1 MPLIST
7 KLHVLNPVWRKKKPR
22 DNEQHEEPEPKP
34 AFIVP
39 ETQEICT
46 SAEELQRKITIY
58 NENIWTCR
66 VTGKPNLT
74 YREALKTEAT
84 AIRTLKK
91 CFPKFFEKTI
101 LERVHLSTL
110 PLESLV
116 HSCWTTIHEQ
126 FHIAEPVKLKVDSVS
141 NAPIRGIID
150 DIIKSQTV
158 PTPVPD
164 NTSPNNSDKENV
176 TKKNSP
182 IKKKYAYNVKVLSD
196 IPVVVHDVPACSID
210 RINRAPSKDHIK
222 MFIRSHAMRYGPNF
236 TGPWIVNEELLRRH
250 KIPLKSPGCQVDK
263 VKLKQM
269 SKALEEEYFVRV
281 MNSRRQSNGE
291 GMSDD
296 VTSSTPLNFKRI
308 KRFSVLR
315 EDNTSKMLEE
325 NEDNL
330 PLAQLK
336 DRSQPKQSLE
346 DSGKK
351 KMKQSTLFQFG
362 KKTPTKDEIS
372 DKSTINRPKKNTN
385 ERSALP
391 RVAQHLI
398 KMFGEN
404 RNNPAIE
411 TQIRLCAK
419 FISDIDILKL
429 PVELRDPVRSK
440 KEAFAFKK
448 KLLAMSPTQRKQAL
462 QEMREKQKIERI
474 QANKLLDDQHLM
486 TSLPQCPRLPEPSK
500 LELPP
505 SFNESLFGRLLGLTE
520 FFHIFHSLLV
530 EGSVDDTEVENPSE
544 NNVLSG
550 FCRFP
555 VESPVA
561 GVGEPGYSDDDDS
574 GNTDEEEEEAGLT
587 ESNAPLPKICIKSL
601 RRLGLKRLL
610 NAITTNN
617 PSAGAY
623 RSLARP
629 LSVLLRLVLRDEQI
643 GKKRELGLKLSKFP
657 VTPYTAPE
665 LLRLTLLNEIP
676 SNHARTTVLEQ
687 LQNHAVPV
695 ADPNNSSVTQLIHQ
709 LSKSDLHEL
718 FPEIRV
724 IALEWAVDKIFDL
737 DLIDDHI
744 MACQRRAADAWQR
757 KIQVLRDKN
766 LRKKDKKDN
775 ANEANKTTNNNNLSN
790 NISANQ
796 LDESKSKTDTPTTTA
811 EDITENEND
820 LASIVKRRRI
830 LAARAVIEREEKENL
845 ERQRRL
851 EMAQEHAEERAINT
865 VSRLYDIRSTEAK
878 CVLRN
883 NPIGYDRYYRRVW
896 YFRCSPDRL
905 FLEANWASSGI
916 MYSVDSFKKNLARF
930 LFVENES
937 VPITT
942 LSDETIPQPAHTFV
956 KNDTLNGN
964 TISSSWSNWY
974 FYDRPEQLDELLNSL
989 LTRGVR
995 ESHLK
1000 SQLLAD
1006 GFLESLKKRWKS
1018 GLSNGLVPK
1027 ADTTNGTP
1035 GNIEKRPSHHKRN
1048 LPAGAALAGALLK
1061 NILDTEVRLRSGGLG
1076 GVPDFTKWQER
1087 LAQVQTSYES
1097 QQETPNVN
1105 LSSKPNLSS
1114 SPSLCELPNKAGLVN
1129 ALIEVAENIIPRFLN
1144 VPDLC
1149 TKSNFNSNQN
1159 ETDDCHN
1166 IKNSFPDHAPF
1177 TRFSSGEESDASESN
1192 DRSQELEK
1200 AVLDPEAHELRT
1212 RAWITAWRT
1221 EVQNART
1228 LTRLNLLHACLDA
1241 CVRWEKSVEDARCR
1255 ICRRKTDDD
1264 NLLLCDGCNLAF
1276 HLYCLRPPLKRVP
1289 TGDWFCPTCGPASR
1303 ALEKR
1308 KREERLARSA
1318 RRRKRALSSD
1328 DEEQLNSDNNEES
1341 SGESEVAQKVKRRNP
1356 RSSRSKGGNDSSAF
1370 NRKRSVS
1377 PANRNSASSRNIRHD
1392 TSCLVCSDSTG
1403 DIVLCSN
1410 CPNIFHLDCHDPPLH
1425 HIPRGYGWQCSI
1437 CRSNKKRS
1445 TITSYFQSREYR
1457 RKTYQAIFKKRA
1469 VSPDERSEDEFLNST
1484 SFTRSTRNR
1493 NGSRRNV
1500 AIFDTDDE
1508 QQSSEASSDVDIRP
1522 NNQCPISRRR
1532 SASRS
1537 ASALSSQL
1545 NKYPKRRRRHLS
1557 DQEDTSETEQMD
1569 EKSQSLCSHIL
1580 DAVYKHKH
1588 SWPFRKPVDRSQVPD
1603 YYEIITDPID
1613 LSMMR
1618 DWLSKGRYNTETT
1631 SAGLKKLV
1639 HDLGTMFYNAELYN
1653 AADSDIWLAGEQL
1666 ENFVKSQ
1673 FAHINTEHIKSFY
1686 SFLLF

>member
-22 DNEQHEEPEPKP
+22 DTEQHEEPEPKP

-141 NAPIRGIID
+141 NTPIRGIID

-182 IKKKYAYNVKVLSD
+182 IKKNYAYSVKVLSD

-291 GMSDD
+291 GTSDD

-315 EDNTSKMLEE
+315 EDNTPKMLEE

-336 DRSQPKQSLE
+336 DRSQFKQSLE
-346 DSGKK
+346 DSRKK

-362 KKTPTKDEIS
+362 KKTPTKDEIP
-372 DKSTINRPKKNTN
+372 DKSAINRPKKNTN
-385 ERSALP
+385 ERCALP

-398 KMFGEN
+398 KMFGEDH
-404 RNNPAIE
+404 NNPAIE

-419 FISDIDILKL
+419 FISDVDILKL

-448 KLLAMSPTQRKQAL
+448 KLLTMSPTQRKQAL
-462 QEMREKQKIERI
+462 QEMKEKQKIERI
-474 QANKLLDDQHLM
+474 HANKLLDDQHLM
-486 TSLPQCPRLPEPSK
+486 TALPQCPRLPEPSK

-520 FFHIFHSLLV
+520 FFHVFHSLLV

-555 VESPVA
+555 VESLVA
-561 GVGEPGYSDDDDS
+561 GVGEPGYSDDDDD

-610 NAITTNN
+610 NAVTTNN

-643 GKKRELGLKLSKFP
+643 GKKRELGLKLAKFP

-676 SNHARTTVLEQ
+676 SNHARTTILEQ
-687 LQNHAVPV
+687 LRNHDAPV
-695 ADPNNSSVTQLIHQ
+695 TDPNPFDQNSVTQLIHH
-709 LSKSDLHEL
+709 LSNSDLHEL

-775 ANEANKTTNNNNLSN
+775 ANEANKATSNNNNSN
-790 NISANQ
+790 NISTNQ
-796 LDESKSKTDTPTTTA
+796 LDESKSKADTPTATA
-811 EDITENEND
+811 DDITDSEND

-830 LAARAVIEREEKENL
+830 LAARAAIEKEEKENL

-865 VSRLYDIRSTEAK
+865 VSRLHDIRSTEAK

-905 FLEANWASSGI
+905 FLEANWASSSI
-916 MYSVDSFKKNLARF
+916 MYSVDSFRK
-930 LFVENES
+930 NES
-937 VPITT
+937 VPITN
-942 LSDETIPQPAHTFV
+942 LSDETIPQPAHDFV
-956 KNDTLNGN
+956 KNGTLNSG

-1006 GFLESLKKRWKS
+1006 GFLESLKKRWRS
-1018 GLSNGLVPK
+1018 GLSNELVIK

-1035 GNIEKRPSHHKRN
+1035 INVEKHPSHHKRD

-1087 LAQVQTSYES
+1087 LAQIQESYGI
-1097 QQETPNVN
+1097 QQETLNVN
-1105 LSSKPNLSS
+1105 LSSKPNLSALS
-1114 SPSLCELPNKAGLVN
+1114 SLCELPNKAGLAI

-1149 TKSNFNSNQN
+1149 TKSKFNSNQN
-1159 ETDDCHN
+1159 GTNDCHDL
-1166 IKNSFPDHAPF
+1166 KTSFPDHVPF
-1177 TRFSSGEESDASESN
+1177 CRFSSGEDSDASESN

-1212 RAWITAWRT
+1212 RAWMTAWRT

-1328 DEEQLNSDNNEES
+1328 DDEQLNSDNNEES
-1341 SGESEVAQKVKRRNP
+1341 SGESEATQKIKRRNP
-1356 RSSRSKGGNDSSAF
+1356 RSFRSKGGNDS
-1370 NRKRSVS
+1370 V
-1377 PANRNSASSRNIRHD
+1377 SSRNIRHD
-1392 TSCLVCSDSTG
+1392 TSCLVCSDSIG
-1403 DIVLCSN
+1403 DLVLCSN
-1410 CPNIFHLDCHDPPLH
+1410 CPNVFHLDCHDPPLH
-1425 HIPRGYGWQCSI
+1425 HIPRGDGWQCSV

-1445 TITSYFQSREYR
+1445 TITSYFQSRDYR

-1469 VSPDERSEDEFLNST
+1469 VSPDERSEDELLNST
-1484 SFTRSTRNR
+1484 SFTRSTRSNNR
-1493 NGSRRNV
+1493 SRRNI
-1500 AIFDTDDE
+1500 AMSDTDDE
-1508 QQSSEASSDVDIRP
+1508 QRSSEASSDVDIRS
-1522 NNQCPISRRR
+1522 NNQRPISRRR

-1618 DWLSKGRYNTETT
+1618 DWLSEGRYNTETT

-1653 AADSDIWLAGEQL
+1653 AADSDVWLAGEQL
-1666 ENFVKSQ
+1666 EKFVKNQ
-1673 FAHINTEHIKSFY
+1673 FAHINTDVIY
-1686 SFLLF
+1686 SRPALGDA

>member
-22 DNEQHEEPEPKP
+22 DTEQHEEPEPKP

-141 NAPIRGIID
+141 NTPIRGIID

-182 IKKKYAYNVKVLSD
+182 IKKNYAYSVKVLSD

-291 GMSDD
+291 GTSDD

-315 EDNTSKMLEE
+315 EDNTPKMLEE

-336 DRSQPKQSLE
+336 DRSQFKQSLE
-346 DSGKK
+346 DSRKK

-362 KKTPTKDEIS
+362 KKTPTKDEIP
-372 DKSTINRPKKNTN
+372 DKSAINRPKKNTN
-385 ERSALP
+385 ERCALP

-398 KMFGEN
+398 KMFGED

-419 FISDIDILKL
+419 FISDVDILKL

-448 KLLAMSPTQRKQAL
+448 KLLTMSPTQRKQAL
-462 QEMREKQKIERI
+462 QEMKEKQKIEHI
-474 QANKLLDDQHLM
+474 HANKLLDDQHLM
-486 TSLPQCPRLPEPSK
+486 TALPQCPRLPEPSK

-520 FFHIFHSLLV
+520 FFHVFHSLLV

-555 VESPVA
+555 VESLVA
-561 GVGEPGYSDDDDS
+561 GVGEPGYSDDDDD

-610 NAITTNN
+610 NAVTTNN

-643 GKKRELGLKLSKFP
+643 GKKRELGLKLAKFP

-676 SNHARTTVLEQ
+676 SNHARTTILEQ
-687 LQNHAVPV
+687 LRNHDAPV
-695 ADPNNSSVTQLIHQ
+695 TDPNPFDQNSVTQLIQH
-709 LSKSDLHEL
+709 LSNSDLHEL

-775 ANEANKTTNNNNLSN
+775 ANEANKATSNNNNSN
-790 NISANQ
+790 NISTNQ
-796 LDESKSKTDTPTTTA
+796 LDESKSKADTTA
-811 EDITENEND
+811 TADDITDSEND

-830 LAARAVIEREEKENL
+830 LAARAAIEKEEKENL

-865 VSRLYDIRSTEAK
+865 VSRLHDIRSTEAK

-905 FLEANWASSGI
+905 FLEANWASSSI
-916 MYSVDSFKKNLARF
+916 MYSVDSFRK
-930 LFVENES
+930 NES

-942 LSDETIPQPAHTFV
+942 LSDESIPQPAHEFV
-956 KNDTLNGN
+956 KNGTLNSG

-1006 GFLESLKKRWKS
+1006 GFLESLKKRWRS
-1018 GLSNGLVPK
+1018 GLSNELVIK

-1035 GNIEKRPSHHKRN
+1035 INVEKHPSHHKRD

-1087 LAQVQTSYES
+1087 LAQIQESYGI
-1097 QQETPNVN
+1097 QQETLNVN
-1105 LSSKPNLSS
+1105 LSSKPNLSALS
-1114 SPSLCELPNKAGLVN
+1114 SLCELPNKAGLAI

-1149 TKSNFNSNQN
+1149 TKSKFNSNQN
-1159 ETDDCHN
+1159 GTNDCHDL
-1166 IKNSFPDHAPF
+1166 KTSFPDHVPF
-1177 TRFSSGEESDASESN
+1177 CRFSSGEDSDASESN

-1212 RAWITAWRT
+1212 RAWMTAWRT

-1328 DEEQLNSDNNEES
+1328 DDEQLNSDNNEES
-1341 SGESEVAQKVKRRNP
+1341 SGESEATQKIKRRNP
-1356 RSSRSKGGNDSSAF
+1356 RSFRSKGGNDSSAF
-1370 NRKRSVS
+1370 NIKRSIS
-1377 PANRNSASSRNIRHD
+1377 PTNRNSVSSRNIRHD
-1392 TSCLVCSDSTG
+1392 TSCLVCSDSIG
-1403 DIVLCSN
+1403 DLVLCSN
-1410 CPNIFHLDCHDPPLH
+1410 CPNVFHLDCHDPPLH
-1425 HIPRGYGWQCSI
+1425 HIPRGDGWLCSV

-1445 TITSYFQSREYR
+1445 TITSYFQSRDYR
-1457 RKTYQAIFKKRA
+1457 RKTYQAVLKKRA
-1469 VSPDERSEDEFLNST
+1469 VSPDERSEDELLNST
-1484 SFTRSTRNR
+1484 SFTRSTRSNNR
-1493 NGSRRNV
+1493 SRRNI
-1500 AIFDTDDE
+1500 AMSDTDDE
-1508 QQSSEASSDVDIRP
+1508 RRSSEASSDVDIRS
-1522 NNQCPISRRR
+1522 NNQRPISRRR

-1618 DWLSKGRYNTETT
+1618 DWLSEGRYNTETT

-1653 AADSDIWLAGEQL
+1653 AADSDVWLAGEQL
-1666 ENFVKSQ
+1666 EKFVKNQ
-1673 FAHINTEHIKSFY
+1673 FAHINTDVIY
-1686 SFLLF
+1686 SRPALGDA

>member
-7 KLHVLNPVWRKKKPR
+7 KLHVLNPIWRKKKPR
-22 DNEQHEEPEPKP
+22 DSEQPEEPESKP

-46 SAEELQRKITIY
+46 SAEELQRKTTIY

-84 AIRTLKK
+84 AIRTLRK

-141 NAPIRGIID
+141 STPIRGIID

-182 IKKKYAYNVKVLSD
+182 IKKNYAYSVKVLSD

-263 VKLKQM
+263 AKLKQM
-269 SKALEEEYFVRV
+269 SRALEEEYFVRV

-291 GMSDD
+291 GTSDD

-315 EDNTSKMLEE
+315 EDNTSKLLEE

-330 PLAQLK
+330 PLSQLK
-336 DRSQPKQSLE
+336 DRAQPKSSLE
-346 DSGKK
+346 DSKK

-362 KKTPTKDEIS
+362 KKTTKDETS
-372 DKSTINRPKKNTN
+372 NKSIINRPKKNTN
-385 ERSALP
+385 ERNTLP

-398 KMFGEN
+398 KMFEEN

-440 KEAFAFKK
+440 KEAFAFRK
-448 KLLAMSPTQRKQAL
+448 KLLAMSPTQRKEAL
-462 QEMREKQKIERI
+462 QEMKEKRKIERI
-474 QANKLLDDQHLM
+474 HANKLLDDQQLM
-486 TSLPQCPRLPEPSK
+486 NSLPQCPRLPEPSK

-530 EGSVDDTEVENPSE
+530 EGSVDDTEIENPSE

-550 FCRFP
+550 FCRCP
-555 VESPVA
+555 VDSAVA
-561 GVGEPGYSDDDDS
+561 GAGEPGYSDDDDD
-574 GNTDEEEEEAGLT
+574 GNTDDEEEEAGLT
-587 ESNAPLPKICIKSL
+587 ESNAPLPKICIKAL

-610 NAITTNN
+610 NAVTTNN

-643 GKKRELGLKLSKFP
+643 GKKRELGLKLAKFP

-665 LLRLTLLNEIP
+665 LLRLTLLHEVP
-676 SNHARTTVLEQ
+676 SNSNRTTVLEQ
-687 LQNHAVPV
+687 LQNHATS
-695 ADPNNSSVTQLIHQ
+695 ATDSNNSSVTQLIDH
-709 LSKSDLHEL
+709 LSNSDLHEL

-724 IALEWAVDKIFDL
+724 IALESAVDKIFDL

-744 MACQRRAADAWQR
+744 MACQRRAADAWQK

-775 ANEANKTTNNNNLSN
+775 ANEASKATHNNTSN
-790 NISANQ
+790 NTSSTNQ
-796 LDESKSKTDTPTTTA
+796 PDESKSKTDTPTTTV
-811 EDITENEND
+811 EDISESEND

-830 LAARAVIEREEKENL
+830 LAARAAIEKEEKENQ

-878 CVLRN
+878 CVLRS
-883 NPIGYDRYYRRVW
+883 NPIGYDRYYRRIW

-905 FLEANWASSGI
+905 FLEANWASSI
-916 MYSVDSFKKNLARF
+916 MYPTDLVKK
-930 LFVENES
+930 NES
-937 VPITT
+937 VPFT
-942 LSDETIPQPAHTFV
+942 SVDDETIPQPAHTSV
-956 KNDTLNGN
+956 KNDTLNSR

-989 LTRGVR
+989 LPSGIR

-1006 GFLESLKKRWKS
+1006 GFLESLRKRWKNS
-1018 GLSNGLVPK
+1018 LSNELVIK
-1027 ADTTNGTP
+1027 ADSTNDNP
-1035 GNIEKRPSHHKRN
+1035 VNVDKPPSHHKRN
-1048 LPAGAALAGALLK
+1048 LHAGAALAGALLK

-1087 LAQVQTSYES
+1087 LAQVQTSYGF
-1097 QQETPNVN
+1097 QQETSNVN
-1105 LSSKPNLSS
+1105 LSSKSNTSLSS
-1114 SPSLCELPNKAGLVN
+1114 SCESPNKAGLVT

-1149 TKSNFNSNQN
+1149 TKSQSNSNQN
-1159 ETDDCHN
+1159 GTNDCN
-1166 IKNSFPDHAPF
+1166 DVKNSFPNHTPC
-1177 TRFSSGEESDASESN
+1177 TRFSSGEDSDASESN
-1192 DRSQELEK
+1192 DRSQDLEK

-1212 RAWITAWRT
+1212 RAWMTAWRT

-1255 ICRRKTDDD
+1255 VCRRKTDDD

-1289 TGDWFCPTCGPASR
+1289 TGDWFCPTCRPASR

-1318 RRRKRALSSD
+1318 RRRKHALSSD
-1328 DEEQLNSDNNEES
+1328 DEEQSNSDNNEES
-1341 SGESEVAQKVKRRNP
+1341 SGGSEAAPKTKRRNP
-1356 RSSRSKGGNDSSAF
+1356 RSFRSKGGNDSGAF
-1370 NRKRSVS
+1370 NIKRSHS
-1377 PANRNSASSRNIRHD
+1377 PASRNPVSSRNIRHD
-1392 TSCLVCSDSTG
+1392 TSCLVCSDSVG
-1403 DIVLCSN
+1403 DLVLCSN
-1410 CPNIFHLDCHDPPLH
+1410 CPSVFHLDCHDPPLH
-1425 HIPRGYGWQCSI
+1425 HVPRGDGWQCSI
-1437 CRSNKKRS
+1437 CRANKKRS
-1445 TITSYFQSREYR
+1445 TITSYFQSRDYR
-1457 RKTYQAIFKKRA
+1457 RKTYQAIFKKRG
-1469 VSPDERSEDEFLNST
+1469 VSPDEHSEDEFLNST
-1484 SFTRSTRNR
+1484 SFARSARRR

-1500 AIFDTDDE
+1500 VTSDTDVE
-1508 QQSSEASSDVDIRP
+1508 QQSSEASSDVDARSI
-1522 NNQCPISRRR
+1522 NQHPISRRR

-1545 NKYPKRRRRHLS
+1545 NKHPKRRRHSS

-1569 EKSQSLCSHIL
+1569 VKSQSLCSHII

-1588 SWPFRKPVDRSQVPD
+1588 SWPFRKAVDRNQVPD

-1613 LSMMR
+1613 LSMIR
-1618 DWLSKGRYNTETT
+1618 EWLSKGRYNTDTT
-1631 SAGLKKLV
+1631 NAGLKKLV

-1653 AADSDIWLAGEQL
+1653 AADSDVWLAGEQL
-1666 ENFVKSQ
+1666 ENFVKNQ
-1673 FAHINTEHIKSFY
+1673 FAHINTDVIY
-1686 SFLLF
+1686 SRPALGDA

>member
-22 DNEQHEEPEPKP
+22 DTEQHEEPEPKP

-84 AIRTLKK
+84 AIRTLRKS
-91 CFPKFFEKTI
+91 FPKFFEKTI
-101 LERVHLSTL
+101 LERVHLSTQ

-176 TKKNSP
+176 TRKNSP
-182 IKKKYAYNVKVLSD
+182 IKKNYAYNVKVLSD

-291 GMSDD
+291 GTSDD

-315 EDNTSKMLEE
+315 EDDTSKMLEE

-336 DRSQPKQSLE
+336 DRSQLKQSLE
-346 DSGKK
+346 HSRKK

-362 KKTPTKDEIS
+362 KKAPTKDEIS

-398 KMFGEN
+398 KMFGED

-419 FISDIDILKL
+419 FISDIDILRL
-429 PVELRDPVRSK
+429 PAELRDPVRSK

-448 KLLAMSPTQRKQAL
+448 KLLAMSPTQRKEAL
-462 QEMREKQKIERI
+462 QEMKEKQKIERI
-474 QANKLLDDQHLM
+474 HANKLLDDQHLM

-520 FFHIFHSLLV
+520 FFHVFHSLLV

-555 VESPVA
+555 VESLVA
-561 GVGEPGYSDDDDS
+561 GVGEPGYSDDDDG

-587 ESNAPLPKICIKSL
+587 ESDAPLPKICIKSL

-610 NAITTNN
+610 NAITTDN
-617 PSAGAY
+617 PSAGSY

-643 GKKRELGLKLSKFP
+643 GKKRELGLKLAKFP

-676 SNHARTTVLEQ
+676 SNYARTTILEQ
-687 LQNHAVPV
+687 LRNRDAPV
-695 ADPNNSSVTQLIHQ
+695 TDLNNSSVTQLIHH
-709 LSKSDLHEL
+709 LSNSDLHEL

-775 ANEANKTTNNNNLSN
+775 ANEANKTTSNNNN
-790 NISANQ
+790 NISTNQ
-796 LDESKSKTDTPTTTA
+796 LDESKSKTDTHTTTA
-811 EDITENEND
+811 EDITESEND

-830 LAARAVIEREEKENL
+830 LAARAAIEKEEKENL

-865 VSRLYDIRSTEAK
+865 ISRLHDIRSTEAK

-883 NPIGYDRYYRRVW
+883 NPIGYDRFYRRVW

-905 FLEANWASSGI
+905 FLEANWASSSI
-916 MYSVDSFKKNLARF
+916 MYSVDSFRK
-930 LFVENES
+930 NES

-942 LSDETIPQPAHTFV
+942 LSDETIPQPAHDFV
-956 KNDTLNGN
+956 KNDTLDSG
-964 TISSSWSNWY
+964 TISRSWSNWY

-989 LTRGVR
+989 LTCGVR

-1018 GLSNGLVPK
+1018 GLSNELVIK
-1027 ADTTNGTP
+1027 ADTTNGTLV
-1035 GNIEKRPSHHKRN
+1035 NVEKHPSYRKRD
-1048 LPAGAALAGALLK
+1048 LPAGAALAGALVK

-1087 LAQVQTSYES
+1087 LAQIQKSYGI
-1097 QQETPNVN
+1097 QQETLDVN
-1105 LSSKPNLSS
+1105 LSSKPNLSALS
-1114 SPSLCELPNKAGLVN
+1114 SLCELPDKAGLAI

-1149 TKSNFNSNQN
+1149 TKSKFNSNQN
-1159 ETDDCHN
+1159 GTNDCHDL
-1166 IKNSFPDHAPF
+1166 KNSFPDHAPF
-1177 TRFSSGEESDASESN
+1177 VRFSSGDDSDASESN

-1212 RAWITAWRT
+1212 RAWMTAWRT

-1341 SGESEVAQKVKRRNP
+1341 SGESEATQKIKRRNP
-1356 RSSRSKGGNDSSAF
+1356 RSFRSKGGNDCGAF
-1370 NRKRSVS
+1370 NIKRSVS
-1377 PANRNSASSRNIRHD
+1377 PANRNSGSSRNIRHD
-1392 TSCLVCSDSTG
+1392 TSCLVCSDSIG
-1403 DIVLCSN
+1403 DLVLCSN
-1410 CPNIFHLDCHDPPLH
+1410 CPNVFHLDCHDPPLH
-1425 HIPRGYGWQCSI
+1425 HIPRGDGWQCSI

-1445 TITSYFQSREYR
+1445 TITSYFQSRDYR

-1484 SFTRSTRNR
+1484 SFTRSTRSNNR
-1493 NGSRRNV
+1493 SRKN
-1500 AIFDTDDE
+1500 ISMSDTEDE
-1508 QQSSEASSDVDIRP
+1508 QQSSEASSDVDIRS
-1522 NNQCPISRRR
+1522 NNQRPISRRR

-1653 AADSDIWLAGEQL
+1653 AADSDVWLAGEQL
-1666 ENFVKSQ
+1666 EKFVKNQ
-1673 FAHINTEHIKSFY
+1673 FAHINTDVIY
-1686 SFLLF
+1686 SRPALGDA

>member
-22 DNEQHEEPEPKP
+22 DTEQHEEPEPKP

-141 NAPIRGIID
+141 NTPIRGIID

-182 IKKKYAYNVKVLSD
+182 IKKNYAYSVKVLSD

-291 GMSDD
+291 GTSDD

-315 EDNTSKMLEE
+315 EDNTPKMLEE

-336 DRSQPKQSLE
+336 DRSQFKQSLE
-346 DSGKK
+346 DSRKK

-362 KKTPTKDEIS
+362 KKTPTKDEIP
-372 DKSTINRPKKNTN
+372 DKSAINRPKKNTN
-385 ERSALP
+385 ERCALP

-398 KMFGEN
+398 KMFGEDH
-404 RNNPAIE
+404 NNPAIE

-419 FISDIDILKL
+419 FISDVDILKL

-448 KLLAMSPTQRKQAL
+448 KLLTMSPTQRKQAL
-462 QEMREKQKIERI
+462 QEMKEKQKIERI
-474 QANKLLDDQHLM
+474 HANKLLDDQHLM
-486 TSLPQCPRLPEPSK
+486 TALPQCPRLPEPSK

-520 FFHIFHSLLV
+520 FFHVFHSLLV

-555 VESPVA
+555 VESLVA
-561 GVGEPGYSDDDDS
+561 GVGEPGYSDDDDD

-610 NAITTNN
+610 NAVTTNN

-643 GKKRELGLKLSKFP
+643 GKKRELGLKLAKFP

-676 SNHARTTVLEQ
+676 SNHARTTILEQ
-687 LQNHAVPV
+687 LRNHDAPV
-695 ADPNNSSVTQLIHQ
+695 TDPNPFDQNSVTQLIHH
-709 LSKSDLHEL
+709 LSNSDLHEL

-775 ANEANKTTNNNNLSN
+775 ANEANKATSNNNNSN
-790 NISANQ
+790 NISTNQ
-796 LDESKSKTDTPTTTA
+796 LDESKSKADTPTATA
-811 EDITENEND
+811 DDITDSEND

-830 LAARAVIEREEKENL
+830 LAARAAIEKEEKENL

-865 VSRLYDIRSTEAK
+865 VSRLHDIRSTEAK

-905 FLEANWASSGI
+905 FLEANWASSSI
-916 MYSVDSFKKNLARF
+916 MYSVDSFRK
-930 LFVENES
+930 NES
-937 VPITT
+937 VPITN
-942 LSDETIPQPAHTFV
+942 LSDETIPQPAHDFV
-956 KNDTLNGN
+956 KNGTLNSG

-1006 GFLESLKKRWKS
+1006 GFLESLKKRWRS
-1018 GLSNGLVPK
+1018 GLSNELVIK

-1035 GNIEKRPSHHKRN
+1035 INVEKHPSHHKRD

-1087 LAQVQTSYES
+1087 LAQIQESYGI
-1097 QQETPNVN
+1097 QQETLNVN
-1105 LSSKPNLSS
+1105 LSSKPNLSALS
-1114 SPSLCELPNKAGLVN
+1114 SLCELPNKAGLAI

-1149 TKSNFNSNQN
+1149 TKSKFNSNQN
-1159 ETDDCHN
+1159 GTNDCHDL
-1166 IKNSFPDHAPF
+1166 KTSFPDHVPF
-1177 TRFSSGEESDASESN
+1177 CRFSSGEDSDASESN

-1212 RAWITAWRT
+1212 RAWMTAWRT

-1328 DEEQLNSDNNEES
+1328 DDEQLNSDNNEES
-1341 SGESEVAQKVKRRNP
+1341 SGESEATQKIKRRNP
-1356 RSSRSKGGNDSSAF
+1356 RSFRSKGGNDSGAF
-1370 NRKRSVS
+1370 NIKRSIS
-1377 PANRNSASSRNIRHD
+1377 PANRNSVSSRNIRHD
-1392 TSCLVCSDSTG
+1392 TSCLVCSDSIG
-1403 DIVLCSN
+1403 DLVLCSN
-1410 CPNIFHLDCHDPPLH
+1410 CPNVFHLDCHDPPLH
-1425 HIPRGYGWQCSI
+1425 HIPRGDGWQCSV

-1445 TITSYFQSREYR
+1445 TITSYFQSRDYR

-1469 VSPDERSEDEFLNST
+1469 VSPDERSEDELLNST
-1484 SFTRSTRNR
+1484 SFTRSTRSNNR
-1493 NGSRRNV
+1493 SRRNI
-1500 AIFDTDDE
+1500 AMSDTDDE
-1508 QQSSEASSDVDIRP
+1508 QRSSEASSDVDIRS
-1522 NNQCPISRRR
+1522 NNQRPISRRR

-1618 DWLSKGRYNTETT
+1618 DWLSEGRYNTETT

-1653 AADSDIWLAGEQL
+1653 AADSDVWLAGEQL
-1666 ENFVKSQ
+1666 EKFVKNQ
-1673 FAHINTEHIKSFY
+1673 FAHINTDVIY
-1686 SFLLF
+1686 SRPALGDA